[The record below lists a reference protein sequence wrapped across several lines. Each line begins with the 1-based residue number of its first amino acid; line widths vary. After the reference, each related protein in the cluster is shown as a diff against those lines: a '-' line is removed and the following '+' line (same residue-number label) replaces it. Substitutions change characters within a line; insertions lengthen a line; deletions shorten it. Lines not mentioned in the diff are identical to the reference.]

1 MHYTYLHG
9 AGQHAAI
16 WQALQAHLPGHAP
29 DLPGRAQTPG
39 PPLTTIAEMA
49 HYIIAQL
56 HPDTILVGHSMG
68 GAIALEIAAQ
78 YPLKALIL
86 ISTGAR
92 LRVHPAILAMAA
104 EAAQT
109 QEPIALGPLACHP
122 NTPDTVRHFIENI
135 ENSLPPQS
143 TDADWQATHAF
154 DRLNSLHNIKIPTHI
169 YVGSDDTLTPPK
181 YAQHLHQHLPN
192 ATLTQIEN
200 AGHHLPIEQ
209 TEFLAHSIKK
219 WCDTCI

>member
-16 WQALQAHLPGHAP
+16 WQPLQAQIPGEAP
-29 DLPGRAQTPG
+29 DLPGRAQNPG
-39 PPLTTIAEMA
+39 PPLSTIAEMA
-49 HYIIAQL
+49 QYIIAQL
-56 HPDTILVGHSMG
+56 RPDTILIGHSMG

-92 LRVHPAILAMAA
+92 LRVHPTILALAA

-109 QEPIALGPLACHP
+109 QQPIALGPLACHP
-122 NTPDTVRHFIENI
+122 SSPDAIRHFIENI
-135 ENSLPPQS
+135 ENSIPPQ
-143 TDADWQATHAF
+143 TTYADWQATHAF
-154 DRLNSLHNIKIPTHI
+154 DRLNSLNNIKVPTHI

-192 ATLTQIEN
+192 ATLSLIEN

-209 TEFLAHSIKK
+209 PFQLAQSIKNWTK
-219 WCDTCI
+219 TL